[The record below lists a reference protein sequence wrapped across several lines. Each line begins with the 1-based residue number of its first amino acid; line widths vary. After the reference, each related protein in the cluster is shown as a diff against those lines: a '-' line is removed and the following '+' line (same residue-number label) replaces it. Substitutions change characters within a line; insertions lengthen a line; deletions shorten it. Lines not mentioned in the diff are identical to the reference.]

1 MNTLYQGAQIMENN
15 DLISTTS
22 NIIDVNEETFMNE
35 VVEISKTKP
44 VIVDFWAP
52 WCEPCKTLTPL
63 LEDAV
68 KDYGQEL
75 ILAKIDIDQ
84 NQKIAAQLRIQS
96 IPTIYTF
103 FEGKVVDGFQG
114 AKSNS
119 EIIEFVKKS
128 ASLTGPGQ
136 EVENLILSAKE
147 SIELRDWNSSFEISQ
162 KILEKDP
169 ENHTGFGNLIRSMI
183 GLEKFNETRELIN
196 NLAPEIKQSKS
207 VEDAIS
213 LLEISEKAF
222 KAKGSIEDLEKKLK
236 QDPNN
241 LDYMLQMA
249 IALFGIG
256 QIEDSFEMLL
266 KSIKIDKEWN
276 EQAARKQLLE
286 FFSSAGIE
294 AKETI
299 SARKKLATLL
309 FS

>member
-1 MNTLYQGAQIMENN
+1 MNN
-15 DLISTTS
+15 DDLNSTTN
-22 NIIDVNEETFMNE
+22 NIINVNEDTFMSE

-68 KDYGQEL
+68 NGFREKL

-84 NQKIAAQLRIQS
+84 NQNIAAQLKIQS
-96 IPTIYTF
+96 IPTVYTF
-103 FEGKVVDGFQG
+103 YEGKVVDGFQG
-114 AKSNS
+114 AKSKS
-119 EIIEFVKKS
+119 EVIEFVKKS
-128 ASLTGPGQ
+128 ASLLGPGQ
-136 EVENLILSAKE
+136 EIEDLILSAKE
-147 SIELRDWNSSFEISQ
+147 FIELRDWNNSFDTSQ
-162 KILEKDP
+162 KILAKDP
-169 ENHTGFGNLIRSMI
+169 ENHTGFGILIRSMI
-183 GLEKFNETRELIN
+183 GLDKFNETKELID
-196 NLAPEIKQSKS
+196 NLALEIKNSKP
-207 VEDAIS
+207 VEEAIS

-222 KAKGSIEDLEKKLK
+222 KAKENIEDLEKKLR
-236 QDPNN
+236 QEPDN
-241 LDYMLQMA
+241 LDCLLQMA

-256 QIEDSFEMLL
+256 KIEDSFEMLL
-266 KSIKIDKEWN
+266 KSIKIDKNWN

-299 SARKKLATLL
+299 SARKKLASLL

>member
-1 MNTLYQGAQIMENN
+1 MENN
-15 DLISTTS
+15 DLISTAS
-22 NIIDVNEETFMNE
+22 NIINVNEETFMSE
-35 VVEISKTKP
+35 VVEVSKTKP

-68 KDYGQEL
+68 KGYEQEL

-84 NQKIAAQLRIQS
+84 NQNIAAQLRIQS

-103 FEGKVVDGFQG
+103 FEGQVVDGFQG

-128 ASLTGPGQ
+128 ASLSGPGQ
-136 EVENLILSAKE
+136 EVEDLILSAKE
-147 SIELRDWNSSFEISQ
+147 LIEIRDWSNSFEISQ
-162 KILEKDP
+162 KILAIDP
-169 ENHTGFGNLIRSMI
+169 KNHIGFGNLIRSMI
-183 GLEKFNETRELIN
+183 GLDKFNETKELID
-196 NLAPEIKQSKS
+196 NLAPEIKNSKP
-207 VEDAIS
+207 VEEAIS
-213 LLEISEKAF
+213 LLETSEKAF
-222 KAKGSIEDLEKKLK
+222 MAKGSIKDLEKKLQK
-236 QDPNN
+236 EPDN
-241 LDYMLQMA
+241 LDYLLQMA

-256 QIEDSFEMLL
+256 KIEDSFEMLL

>member
-1 MNTLYQGAQIMENN
+1 MENDN
-15 DLISTTS
+15 LISTIS
-22 NIIDVNEETFMNE
+22 NIINVNEDTFMSE
-35 VVEISKTKP
+35 VVEVSKTKA

-63 LEDAV
+63 LDEVV
-68 KDYGQEL
+68 KDYGKEL
-75 ILAKIDIDQ
+75 IFAKITIDQ
-84 NQKIAAQLRIQS
+84 NQNVAAQLRIQS

-114 AKSNS
+114 AKSNT
-119 EIIEFVKKS
+119 EIIKFVKKS
-128 ASLTGPGQ
+128 ASLSGPGQ
-136 EVENLILSAKE
+136 EVEDLISSAKK
-147 SIELRDWNSSFEISQ
+147 SIELRDWNNAFEISQ
-162 KILEKDP
+162 KILAIDS
-169 ENHTGFGNLIRSMI
+169 ENHIGFGNLIRSMI
-183 GLEKFNETRELIN
+183 GLDKFNETKELIH
-196 NLAPEIKQSKS
+196 NLAPEIKNSKP
-207 VEDAIS
+207 VEEAIS

-236 QDPNN
+236 QEPDN
-241 LDYMLQMA
+241 LDYLLQMA

>member
-1 MNTLYQGAQIMENN
+1 MENN
-15 DLISTTS
+15 DLISITS
-22 NIIDVNEETFMNE
+22 NIINVNEETFMSE
-35 VVEISKTKP
+35 VVEASKTKP

-68 KDYGQEL
+68 KGYKQEL

-84 NQKIAAQLRIQS
+84 NQNIAAQLRIQS

-114 AKSNS
+114 AKSNT

-128 ASLTGPGQ
+128 ASLSGPGQ
-136 EVENLILSAKE
+136 EVEDLIASAKE
-147 SIELRDWNSSFEISQ
+147 CIELRDWNSSLAISQ
-162 KILEKDP
+162 KILETDP
-169 ENHTGFGNLIRSMI
+169 ENHIGFGNLIRSMI
-183 GLEKFNETRELIN
+183 GLEKFNETKELID
-196 NLAPEIKQSKS
+196 NLAAEIKNSKP
-207 VEDAIS
+207 VEEAIL
-213 LLEISEKAF
+213 LLETSEKAF
-222 KAKGSIEDLEKKLK
+222 MAKGSIEELEKKLK
-236 QDPNN
+236 LEPDN
-241 LDYMLQMA
+241 LDYLLQMA

-256 QIEDSFEMLL
+256 KIEDSFEMLL

-276 EQAARKQLLE
+276 DQAARKQLLKL
-286 FFSSAGIE
+286 FSSAGID

-299 SARKKLATLL
+299 IARKKLATLL

>member
-1 MNTLYQGAQIMENN
+1 MENN

-22 NIIDVNEETFMNE
+22 NIINVNEETFMSE
-35 VVEISKTKP
+35 VVEVSNIKP

-68 KDYGQEL
+68 KGYGQEL

-84 NQKIAAQLRIQS
+84 NQNIAAQLRIQS

-147 SIELRDWNSSFEISQ
+147 SIELRDWKSSFEISQ
-162 KILEKDP
+162 MILEKDP
-169 ENHTGFGNLIRSMI
+169 ENHNGFGNLIRSMI

-213 LLEISEKAF
+213 LLEISEKALRIF
-222 KAKGSIEDLEKKLK
+222 WKCCQPPISSMTSLYLVKER
-236 QDPNN
+236 
-241 LDYMLQMA
+241 
-249 IALFGIG
+249 
-256 QIEDSFEMLL
+256 LL
-266 KSIKIDKEWN
+266 KAWMG
-276 EQAARKQLLE
+276 
-286 FFSSAGIE
+286 SSASNHSDE
-294 AKETI
+294 KNPPAKVP
-299 SARKKLATLL
+299 
-309 FS
+309 

>member
-1 MNTLYQGAQIMENN
+1 MENN
-15 DLISTTS
+15 DLISTNS
-22 NIIDVNEETFMNE
+22 NIINVNEETFMSE
-35 VVEISKTKP
+35 VVEVSKTKP

-63 LEDAV
+63 LEEAV
-68 KDYGQEL
+68 KGFGKDL

-84 NQKIAAQLRIQS
+84 NQNIAAQLKIQS

-128 ASLTGPGQ
+128 ASLSGPGQ
-136 EVENLILSAKE
+136 EVEDLILNAKKF
-147 SIELRDWNSSFEISQ
+147 IELRDWHNSFEISQ

-169 ENHTGFGNLIRSMI
+169 ENHIGFGNLIRSMI
-183 GLEKFNETRELIN
+183 GLDKFKETKELIN
-196 NLAPEIKQSKS
+196 NLDPEIKISKP
-207 VEDAIS
+207 VEEAIS

-222 KAKGSIEDLEKKLK
+222 MAKGSIEDLEKKLK
-236 QDPNN
+236 NQPDN
-241 LDYMLQMA
+241 LDYLLQMA

-256 QIEDSFEMLL
+256 KIEDSFEMLL

-276 EQAARKQLLE
+276 EQAAKKQLLE

>member
-1 MNTLYQGAQIMENN
+1 MENN
-15 DLISTTS
+15 DLISTAS
-22 NIIDVNEETFMNE
+22 NIINVNEETFMSE
-35 VVEISKTKP
+35 VVDISKTKP

-63 LEDAV
+63 LEEAV
-68 KDYGQEL
+68 KGHGQEL

-84 NQKIAAQLRIQS
+84 NQNIAAQLRIQS
-96 IPTIYTF
+96 IPTVYTF

-128 ASLTGPGQ
+128 AGLSGPGK
-136 EVENLILSAKE
+136 EVDDLILSVKE
-147 SIELRDWNSSFEISQ
+147 CIEKRDWNSSFEISQ
-162 KILEKDP
+162 KILDIDP
-169 ENHTGFGNLIRSMI
+169 KNHIGFGNLIRSMI
-183 GLEKFNETRELIN
+183 GLDKFNETKELID
-196 NLAPEIKQSKS
+196 NLAPEIKNSKS
-207 VEDAIS
+207 VEEATA
-213 LLEISEKAF
+213 LLETSEKAF
-222 KAKGSIEDLEKKLK
+222 IAKGSIEDLEKKL
-236 QDPNN
+236 QHEPDN
-241 LDYMLQMA
+241 LDYQLQMA

-256 QIEDSFEMLL
+256 KIEDSFEMLL
-266 KSIKIDKEWN
+266 KSIKIDKDWN

>member
-1 MNTLYQGAQIMENN
+1 MENN
-15 DLISTTS
+15 DLISTTN
-22 NIIDVNEETFMNE
+22 NIIIVNEETFMSE
-35 VVEISKTKP
+35 VIETSKIKP

-68 KDYGQEL
+68 KSYEKDL

-84 NQKIAAQLRIQS
+84 NQNIAAQLRIQS

-114 AKSNS
+114 AKSNK
-119 EIIEFVKKS
+119 EIIEFVTKS
-128 ASLTGPGQ
+128 ASLSGPGK
-136 EVENLILSAKE
+136 EVEDLILSAKE
-147 SIELRDWNSSFEISQ
+147 FIELRDWDNAYEISQ
-162 KILEKDP
+162 NILDKDP
-169 ENHTGFGNLIRSMI
+169 KNHIGFGNLIRSMI
-183 GLEKFNETRELIN
+183 GLEKFNETKDLID
-196 NLAPEIKQSKS
+196 NLAPEIRNSKQ
-207 VEDAIS
+207 VEEAIS
-213 LLEISEKAF
+213 LLETSEKAF
-222 KAKGSIEDLEKKLK
+222 QAKGTIEDLEKKLK
-236 QDPNN
+236 QEPEN
-241 LDYMLQMA
+241 LNYLLQMA

-256 QIEDSFEMLL
+256 KIEDSFEMLL
-266 KSIKIDKEWN
+266 KSIKIDKDWN

-286 FFSSAGIE
+286 FFSSAGIA

>member
-1 MNTLYQGAQIMENN
+1 MENN

-22 NIIDVNEETFMNE
+22 NIINVNEETFMSE
-35 VVEISKTKP
+35 VVEVSKTKP

-68 KDYGQEL
+68 KSYGKEL

-84 NQKIAAQLRIQS
+84 NQNIASQLRIQS

-128 ASLTGPGQ
+128 ASLSGPGQ
-136 EVENLILSAKE
+136 EVENLISSIKE
-147 SIELRDWNSSFEISQ
+147 FIEQRDWNSSFEISQ

-169 ENHTGFGNLIRSMI
+169 ENHAGFGYMIRSMI
-183 GLEKFNETRELIN
+183 GLDKFDDTKELID
-196 NLAPEIKQSKS
+196 NLSPEIKNSKP
-207 VEDAIS
+207 VEEAIS
-213 LLEISEKAF
+213 LLEISLKAF
-222 KAKGSIEDLEKKLK
+222 TAKGSIEDLEKKLK
-236 QDPNN
+236 QEPDN
-241 LDYMLQMA
+241 LDYLLQMA

-256 QIEDSFEMLL
+256 KIEESFEMLL

-276 EQAARKQLLE
+276 EQAAKKQLLE

-294 AKETI
+294 SKETI
-299 SARKKLATLL
+299 IARKKLATLL